1 MRAFFGSSCLCVFV
15 SLQRQGVPWKRSICE
30 STMSISSSNY
40 RGLISTL
47 AVLAFLATWEI
58 APRAGLADATY
69 TSQPSRVIAASLEIV
84 PSAGFLH
91 DVSVSLSEFAIGFVL
106 AIGIGVPLGLL
117 LGRFPVLRY
126 VLDPPIMATYATPHL
141 ALLPILVVW
150 LGIGMQSKIAVAF
163 VGAVIPILVN
173 SMAAV
178 RGVER
183 SWVAAARSFCAG
195 EWDVFIKVILPASLP
210 AVIMGIRLGLSRA
223 VLGVVVAEMY
233 QSQAGVGN
241 EIMRYGSEFRT
252 DYLLFDVLLVSLF
265 GLTATSAVRALE
277 ERLWTAGE

>member
-1 MRAFFGSSCLCVFV
+1 MKFNEHSPPLRGGEYYRTLV
-15 SLQRQGVPWKRSICE
+15 STITV
-30 STMSISSSNY
+30 M
-40 RGLISTL
+40 
-47 AVLAFLATWEI
+47 AFLAVWEF
-58 APRAGLADATY
+58 APRAGIVDATF
-69 TSQPSRVIAASLEIV
+69 TSQPTRVVAAGLEIIRTG
-84 PSAGFLH
+84 GFLH
-91 DVSVSLSEFAIGFVL
+91 DVSVSLSEFALGFTL
-106 AIGIGVPLGLL
+106 AIAVGVALGLA

-126 VLDPPIMATYATPHL
+126 ALDPPIMAIYATPHL
-141 ALLPILVVW
+141 ALLPIIVVW

-163 VGAVIPILVN
+163 VSGVIPILVN
-173 SMAAV
+173 AMAGV
-178 RGVER
+178 RGVDG
-183 SWVAAARSFCAG
+183 SWIAAARSFSAR
-195 EWDVFIKVILPASLP
+195 ESDVFLKVILPASLP
-210 AVIMGIRLGLSRA
+210 SVILGIRLGLSRA

>member
-1 MRAFFGSSCLCVFV
+1 MLI
-15 SLQRQGVPWKRSICE
+15 P
-30 STMSISSSNY
+30 SSNY
-40 RGLISTL
+40 RVFVSTL
-47 AVLAFLATWEI
+47 AVLAFLMVWEI
-58 APRAGLADATY
+58 APRAGLVDATY

-84 PSAGFLH
+84 RSGGFLQ
-91 DVSVSLSEFAIGFVL
+91 DVSVSLSEFAIGFAL
-106 AIGIGVPLGLL
+106 AIGIGVPLGLA

-126 VLDPPIMATYATPHL
+126 VLDPPIMAIYATPHL

-210 AVIMGIRLGLSRA
+210 GVIMGIRLGVSRA

-252 DYLLFDVLLVSLF
+252 DYLLFDVLLVSVF
-265 GLTATSAVRALE
+265 GFTATWSVRALE
-277 ERLWTAGE
+277 ERLWTAGK

>member
-1 MRAFFGSSCLCVFV
+1 MSATPSSLTVK
-15 SLQRQGVPWKRSICE
+15 L
-30 STMSISSSNY
+30 MSRPISSSNY

-47 AVLAFLATWEI
+47 SVLVFLAIWEI

-126 VLDPPIMATYATPHL
+126 LLEPPIMAIYATPHL

-163 VGAVIPILVN
+163 VGGVIPILVN
-173 SMAAV
+173 TMAGV

-183 SWVAAARSFCAG
+183 AWVAAARSFCAG
-195 EWDVFIKVILPASLP
+195 EWDVFVKVILPASLP

-252 DYLLFDVLLVSLF
+252 DYLLFDALLVSLF
-265 GLTATSAVRALE
+265 GFAATSAVRALE
-277 ERLWTAGE
+277 ERLWTAGK